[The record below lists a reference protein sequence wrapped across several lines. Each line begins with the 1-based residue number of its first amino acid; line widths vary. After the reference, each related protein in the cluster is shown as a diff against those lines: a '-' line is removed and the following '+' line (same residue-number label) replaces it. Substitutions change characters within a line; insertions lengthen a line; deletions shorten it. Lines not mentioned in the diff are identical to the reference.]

1 MTEIYIFDRDFNLF
15 GIVDSYVSIIWR
27 PSYNDVGD
35 FEIYLGATEKAT
47 ELLKENRYAVRAT
60 DISVDGSGNV
70 TYKKVMIIKN
80 VHIVTDVENG
90 DFLTVTGK
98 ELKYLLHQR
107 IVWQQTNL
115 TGTAEDAIRRL
126 VTENAIEPTDTNR
139 VLPGLVLGDK
149 AKNNLLPGDYT
160 QLEYIEGTGSQYIDT
175 GVVADVPGYSVVI
188 DFKYTGSTSSMDT
201 GQQWLCGCSLDYEA
215 GIWKASLFTGGCFSY
230 SQNTDIKART
240 TAKSVNVPSA
250 SSGSSLFLFARNV
263 AGNESEYRPSL
274 FRIYAAKI
282 SYKGEPV
289 REFIPCKNPAGEVG
303 LYDGVTG
310 VFYGSIGTKSFVAG
324 SVIDGSQ
331 LMDTIEKQVTG
342 AYVDE
347 TITEIC
353 TAYNYGWDIYA
364 YNNQFIF
371 VVYQGVN
378 KSYGQTARPYVVF
391 SDEFDNLYNTE
402 YQLNTEQYA
411 NTALVGGEGEG
422 LDRFY
427 TTVGGEN
434 RGLDRFE
441 TLVDSRN
448 SSRNSGNE
456 NEISDYEYT
465 KMLQEEGAETLA
477 GLSYTEGFTGEV
489 LSDVAFKYGVDFFL
503 GDLVTVKNKYGI
515 EKNVRVISAIESE
528 DESGT
533 KLVPQFNI

>member
-15 GIVDSYVSIIWR
+15 GIVDSYVSVIWR
-27 PSYNDVGD
+27 PSYNDIGD
-35 FEIYLGATEKAT
+35 FEIYLGATEQAT
-47 ELLKENRYAVRAT
+47 ELLKENRYAVRST

-80 VHIVTDVENG
+80 VHLVTDVENG

-107 IVWQQTNL
+107 IVWRQTIL
-115 TGTAEDAIRRL
+115 TGTAEDAMRRL
-126 VTENAIEPTDTNR
+126 VTENAIAPTDTNR

-149 AKNNLLPGDYT
+149 AKNNLLPDNYT
-160 QLEYIEGTGSQYIDT
+160 QLEYIEGTGTQYIDT
-175 GVVADVPGYSVVI
+175 GVVADVTGYSVVI
-188 DFKYTGSTSSMDT
+188 DFKYTGDSYASTT
-201 GQQWLCGCSLDYEA
+201 QQQWLCGCGRYHEA
-215 GIWKASLFTGGCFSY
+215 GIYRGAFYTDGCFSY
-230 SQNTDIKART
+230 SQTANISNRT
-240 TAKSVNVPSA
+240 TAKNVKVPSTPSGA
-250 SSGSSLFLFARNV
+250 SMFLFARNYV
-263 AGNESEYRPSL
+263 GNESEYRPSL
-274 FRIYAAKI
+274 FRIYSAKI
-282 SYKGEPV
+282 LYNGEPV
-289 REFIPCKNPAGEVG
+289 REFIPCKNPSGEVG

-310 VFYGSIGTKSFVAG
+310 SFYANAGTGEFVAG
-324 SVIDGSQ
+324 SVAVSK

-342 AYVDE
+342 KHLDE

-353 TAYNYGWDIYA
+353 TAFNYGWDIYA
-364 YNNQFIF
+364 YNNQFVF
-371 VVYQGVN
+371 VIYQGVN

-427 TTVGGEN
+427 VTVGAEN
-434 RGLDRFE
+434 KGFERFE

-448 SSRNSGNE
+448 SSRNSGSE
-456 NEISDYEYT
+456 NEITDSEYT

-489 LSDVAFKYGVDFFL
+489 LSDVTFKYGTDFYL
-503 GDLVTVKNKYGI
+503 GDLVTVKTKYGI

-528 DESGT
+528 DESGI